1 MLDLKG
7 TPRPEQNDLLDSFVT
22 ITSTKP
28 ELEGTSFLSSLDMD
42 PPVAHL
48 GSGLVSPAGSRVHLP
63 SLLAGANSAGSNAEG
78 ILSTLSSPPP
88 SGPST
93 GSDNQ
98 KSGEK
103 REVFSDLRRLVTF
116 GLRRET
122 LPPQ

>member
-1 MLDLKG
+1 MKG

-42 PPVAHL
+42 PHAAHL
-48 GSGLVSPAGSRVHLP
+48 GTGLTSPTGSRVHLP
-63 SLLAGANSAGSNAEG
+63 SLLAGANSGGSSTDG
-78 ILSTLSSPPP
+78 IPSSFSSPPP
-88 SGPST
+88 SGPPT
-93 GSDNQ
+93 GSDGQQ
-98 KSGEK
+98 KTGEK

-122 LPPQ
+122 APPQ